1 MKTPLERAA
10 HLLNVEHLVVFTG
23 AGMSKDSGLDTFRDA
38 DGVWSRNAPQDYAS
52 PEGFRRNPVGVW
64 QWYAQRRRQM
74 LGVEPNAGHMAI
86 AALEDY
92 LPSVTVITQNIDG
105 LHQRAGSQRVLEL
118 HGSVHRYKCARDCLG
133 APTLTAVPALD
144 QEEPLRCP
152 HCGALTRPD
161 VVWFGE
167 LLHAEVWEAA
177 VLEMSSCDAVLVVG
191 TSGQVEPAA
200 SLLWR
205 TKNRRKPI
213 VEINPA
219 PTLVNAIADVI
230 LQGTAAEITPA
241 LLETLRAS
249 RAAAN

>member
-1 MKTPLERAA
+1 MEALLKQAA
-10 HLLNVEHLVVFTG
+10 CLLAVHQLVVFTG

-38 DGVWSRNAPQDYAS
+38 GGVWSQNAPQDYAS
-52 PEGFRRNPVGVW
+52 PEGFRRNPRAVW
-64 QWYAQRRRQM
+64 RWYAQRRRQM
-74 LGVEPNAGHMAI
+74 LSAEPNAGHKAI
-86 AALEDY
+86 ADLEEN
-92 LPSVTVITQNIDG
+92 LPAVTVITQNIDG
-105 LHQRAGSQRVLEL
+105 LHQKAGSQRVLEL
-118 HGSVHRYKCARDCLG
+118 HGSVHRYKCASNCRG
-133 APTLTAVPALD
+133 TPTITPVPALD

-167 LLHAEVWEAA
+167 LLPADVWEAA
-177 VLEMSSCDAVLVVG
+177 VVEMSTCDAVLVVG

-205 TKNRRKPI
+205 IKNRRRPI

-230 LQGTAAEITPA
+230 LQGTAAEMTPA
-241 LLETLRAS
+241 LLEALKAWQ
-249 RAAAN
+249 AGV